1 MIVKNKKNGTNVLSY
16 KTGAK
21 VAKVIITGG
30 KQVDIPSL
38 ENFNQIV
45 NKADFTKRGWFEI
58 VSKLEEKESIWEKAK
73 REVGKYTKEKEE
85 DIK

>member
-1 MIVKNKKNGTNVLSY
+1 MIIKNKKNGTNVLSY
-16 KTGAK
+16 KTGAQ

-30 KQVDIPSL
+30 KQVNIPSL

-45 NKADFTKRGWFEI
+45 NKADFLTRGWFEI
-58 VSKLEEKESIWEKAK
+58 VEKKVEKESLLEKAK

-85 DIK
+85 KK